1 VVTVNNTSDNR
12 SVVVTIFAYAEHSM
26 KGGRE
31 LDISKAKRPIHIVC
45 PYCKK
50 DLQYN
55 GASIKSQK
63 EGLMRKLDAIQKKYG
78 QTKDPEKRKKLNKEK
93 EEALFKLKLLQE
105 DVHMLSQMSELET
118 LKIFK
123 RNARKYLSNEIYLKL
138 IRDAEQEYLD
148 ENTYNYY
155 DLAMQRYNNFEG
167 A

>member
-1 VVTVNNTSDNR
+1 
-12 SVVVTIFAYAEHSM
+12 M
-26 KGGRE
+26 
-31 LDISKAKRPIHIVC
+31 
-45 PYCKK
+45 
-50 DLQYN
+50 
-55 GASIKSQK
+55 
-63 EGLMRKLDAIQKKYG
+63 
-78 QTKDPEKRKKLNKEK
+78 NKEK

-123 RNARKYLSNEIYLKL
+123 RNTRKYLSDEIYLKL
-138 IRDAEQEYLD
+138 IKEAEQEYLD